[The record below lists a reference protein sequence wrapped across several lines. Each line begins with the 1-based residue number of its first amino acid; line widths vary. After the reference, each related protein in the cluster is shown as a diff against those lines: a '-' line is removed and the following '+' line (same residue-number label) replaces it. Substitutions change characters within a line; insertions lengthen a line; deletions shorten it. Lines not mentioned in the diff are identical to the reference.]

1 MGKLQKSIEKLG
13 PHFMKFAKV
22 KPLLAL
28 KDGLMLIMP
37 LTLVGSIF
45 LLLAFLPIPGWENM
59 MKGIFGSG
67 WQEPLFQVTG
77 ATFDIIALVAVF
89 GVAYTFAKNENCEAV
104 SAGILGV
111 VSFII
116 VTNSFVMSEGG
127 EKIGGVL
134 PKAWTGGKGMIASIV
149 IGLFVGYVYTWC
161 IKKNLRIKMP
171 GGVPEGVSNAFAALI
186 PGFIITTSSMLIYV
200 LFKTISGETLIEW
213 VYKVLQIPLQGMTDS
228 IGGAIAIPLLISLF
242 WWFGIH
248 GPAVVMGVMGPIVQ
262 ANALANQE
270 IINNGGTLIA
280 GENARVVTQQ
290 FVDQFIT
297 FGGSGMTL
305 GLVIAMIFLAKSAHA
320 KKLGKLSIVPGLFNI
335 NEPVIFGF
343 PIVLNPIMLVPFVL
357 VPTLS
362 GIITYLAIAS
372 GFMTPF
378 TAVQL
383 PWTTPPILSGFIV
396 GGWQGSVL
404 QAMLIAMAAV
414 VYYPFLKAQDK
425 QYLIEEE
432 KSK

>member
-1 MGKLQKSIEKLG
+1 MEKLQKSIEKLG
-13 PHFMKFAKV
+13 PYFMKFANA

-37 LTLVGSIF
+37 LTLVGSLF
-45 LLLAFLPIPGWENM
+45 LLLAFLPIPGYENM
-59 MKGIFGSG
+59 MQNMFGAG

-89 GVAYTFAKNENCEAV
+89 GIAYTFAKNENTEAV
-104 SAGILGV
+104 SAGILGI
-111 VSFII
+111 VSFVI
-116 VTNSFVMSEGG
+116 VTNSFVLTEGA

-134 PKAWTGGKGMIASIV
+134 PKAWTGGKGMIASII

-161 IKKNLRIKMP
+161 IKKNLKIKMP
-171 GGVPEGVSNAFAALI
+171 AGVPEGVSNAFVALI
-186 PGFIITTSSMLIYV
+186 PGFIIITTSMLVYM
-200 LFKTISGETLIEW
+200 LFKATTGETLIEF
-213 VYKVLQIPLQGMTDS
+213 VYAVLQIPLQGMTDS

-270 IINNGGTLIA
+270 IINNGGTLVV

-297 FGGSGMTL
+297 FGGSGITL
-305 GLVIAMIFLAKSAHA
+305 GLVIAMVFLAKSAHA
-320 KKLGKLSIVPGLFNI
+320 KKLGKLSIVPGIFNI

-343 PIVLNPIMLVPFVL
+343 PIVLNPIMLIPFVL
-357 VPTLS
+357 VPTIS
-362 GIITYLAIAS
+362 GIVTYLSITLE
-372 GFMTPF
+372 FIKPF

-396 GGWQGSVL
+396 GGWQGAVIQGL
-404 QAMLIAMAAV
+404 IIAMSAV

-432 KSK
+432 KAK